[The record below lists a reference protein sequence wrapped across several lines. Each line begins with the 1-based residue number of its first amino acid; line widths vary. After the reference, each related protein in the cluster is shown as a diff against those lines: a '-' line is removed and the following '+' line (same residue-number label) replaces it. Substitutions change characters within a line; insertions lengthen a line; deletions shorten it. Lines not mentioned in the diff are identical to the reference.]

1 MEVTMTRAKQQIRET
16 ETDALSEAELSQVS
30 AGLLPAVHDRA
41 IIAVQPA
48 MCDGSVKPAAEKAL
62 IGLL

>member
-1 MEVTMTRAKQQIRET
+1 MTRQNQSIRET
-16 ETDALSEAELSQVS
+16 ETNALSETELNQVS

-41 IIAVQPA
+41 IIAIQPA
-48 MCDGSVKPAAEKAL
+48 MGDGSVRPVAPSQNAL

>member
-1 MEVTMTRAKQQIRET
+1 MEVHMNRQNPSIRET
-16 ETDALSEAELSQVS
+16 ETDALSETELNAVS
-30 AGLLPAVHDRA
+30 AGLLPAVQERA

>member
-48 MCDGSVKPAAEKAL
+48 MCVGSVKPAAEKAL

>member
-1 MEVTMTRAKQQIRET
+1 MTRQTQSIRET
-16 ETDALSEAELSQVS
+16 ETNALSEAELNEVS
-30 AGLLPAVHDRA
+30 AGLLPAVQQRA
-41 IIAVQPA
+41 IIAIQPA

>member
-1 MEVTMTRAKQQIRET
+1 MEITMTRAKQQIRET
-16 ETDALSEAELSQVS
+16 ETNALSEAELSQVS

>member
-1 MEVTMTRAKQQIRET
+1 MEVAMTRQNQSIRET
-16 ETDALSEAELSQVS
+16 ETNALSEAELEQVS
-30 AGLLPAVHDRA
+30 AGLLPAVHERA
-41 IIAVQPA
+41 IIAIQPA